1 MLDETVLSNFVAIY
15 NTHHKVGTMRGR
27 YLLAASF
34 LALILL
40 TQLSSVKIP
49 NAAAA
54 PTLTLDSS
62 DYTPFDRMIITLTDS
77 NFNTDSDAIDT
88 VQVTVAGA
96 ASTEKISLQETGAN
110 TGIFRGDIKL
120 SPDLSRFPG
129 DMQVRR
135 DDGITVSFR
144 VDADNIITE
153 SVFIVY
159 HEGVASF
166 DKSSYQITDEAR
178 VRVTDRDANINP
190 DTFDIVHVKI
200 WSSTDTN
207 GLTLKLRE
215 TDKSNGIFEE
225 HLLFTLKDISSGN
238 RLKVSDGD
246 VISVRYTDNTLP
258 QPAKLGADG
267 ILTLDVKGVV
277 GTSIFGKQI
286 PPTQRAPAS
295 EPVLLNSFGESVMQV
310 FTGEQLLIQSEV
322 ANKQDKK
329 QPFTYIVQVKDSS
342 GITVSLSWVISEL
355 PASDSLNVAQ
365 SWLPTVAGQYTVEI
379 FVWESLQNP
388 TALSPSRVKNVQV
401 FQ

>member
-1 MLDETVLSNFVAIY
+1 
-15 NTHHKVGTMRGR
+15 MRAR

-34 LALILL
+34 LALILV
-40 TQLSSVKIP
+40 TQFSSVNIP
-49 NAAAA
+49 IAAAA
-54 PTLTLDSS
+54 PTLTLDRSN
-62 DYTPFDRMIITLTDS
+62 YTPFERMIITLTDS
-77 NFNTDSDAIDT
+77 SSNSDSDAIDT

-96 ASTEKISLQETGAN
+96 ASTEKISLQETGYN
-110 TGIFRGDIKL
+110 TGVFSEDIKL
-120 SPDLSRFPG
+120 SPDLSKFPG

-144 VDADNIITE
+144 VDADNIITQT
-153 SVFIVY
+153 VFIVY

-190 DTFDIVHVKI
+190 DTFDTIDVKI

-215 TDKSNGIFEE
+215 TDKSSGIFEE
-225 HLLFTLKDISSGN
+225 HLLFTLKDASSGN

-246 VISVRYTDNTLP
+246 MISVRYTDNTLP

-267 ILTLDVKGVV
+267 ILTLDVKDVV
-277 GTSIFGKQI
+277 ATSIFGKQI

-295 EPVLLNSFGESVMQV
+295 EPVLLNSFGESVTQV
-310 FTGEQLLIQSEV
+310 FTGEQVLIQSEV

-342 GITVSLSWVISEL
+342 GITMSLSWVISEL